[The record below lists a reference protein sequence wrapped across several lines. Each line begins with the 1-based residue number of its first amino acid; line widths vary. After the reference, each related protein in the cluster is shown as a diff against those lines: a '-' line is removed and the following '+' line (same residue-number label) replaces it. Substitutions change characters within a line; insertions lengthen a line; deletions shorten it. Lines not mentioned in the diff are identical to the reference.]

1 MAKRPSFQFYPGDW
15 LRDTALRT
23 CSVAARGLWIEMICL
38 MHEGQPY
45 GHLKVGD
52 KIIDA
57 PTLARMVGSNTR
69 TIKSLLGELL
79 HANVCEMLSDQTI
92 ISRRMVRDEEVRE
105 KRAAG
110 GSKGGN
116 PKLVDEYNKPGF
128 IYVLDRDSDEAVKIG
143 ISIRPSKR
151 LYKVRKQF
159 PNDQIDLRTKVSV
172 PDMGAAE
179 ARIHKALSVYKI
191 SGEWFLLDERG
202 EAILEGHL
210 ATEVKVNSKEIGTP
224 SSASASSSSSAK
236 NLETP
241 GGVSSGGLFGEDGS
255 RIDWEAVIVR
265 WNKLAKEHDRP
276 KLKNSLNESR
286 RKHYRARLKAT
297 PNFWE
302 VLEREIPRLGEHA
315 RSAKNYCTFPWLIS
329 SQEKLDKLA
338 EGNYRDDDRPSP
350 GGKPNEDQWPW
361 NRKRASDG

>member
-1 MAKRPSFQFYPGDW
+1 MLGLGRRAFAGPSSSLPPGSSTGVLAARVLHLWGGGARSVAKRPSFQFYPGDW

-52 KIIDA
+52 KVIDA

-69 TIKSLLGELL
+69 TIQSLLCELL
-79 HANVCEMLSDQTI
+79 HANVCEKLSDHTI
-92 ISRRMVRDEEVRE
+92 ISRRMIRDEDIRLR
-105 KRAAG
+105 RAAG
-110 GSKGGN
+110 GIKGGN
-116 PKLVDEYNKPGF
+116 PALLRARAAALEV
-128 IYVLDRDSDEAVKIG
+128 
-143 ISIRPSKR
+143 PSK
-151 LYKVRKQF
+151 
-159 PNDQIDLRTKVSV
+159 
-172 PDMGAAE
+172 
-179 ARIHKALSVYKI
+179 
-191 SGEWFLLDERG
+191 
-202 EAILEGHL
+202 
-210 ATEVKVNSKEIGTP
+210 VKVDDNLPPTP

-236 NLETP
+236 NLKTP
-241 GGVSSGGLFGEDGS
+241 NGVSSGSLFGEEGS
-255 RIDWEAVIVR
+255 RIDWTAVINR
-265 WNKLAKEHDRP
+265 WNKIAKAHDRP
-276 KLKNSLNESR
+276 KLSSLNETR

-302 VLEREIPRLGEHA
+302 VLELEIPRLGEHA

-361 NRKRASDG
+361 NQKRASDG